1 MNNDVTKKVPN
12 TDFEKYSS
20 IGRRTWDDVG
30 KEKNTIRWCHHVFQV
45 EESELDRLHSEQQT
59 QGDNKYSTI
68 QKVTMIDLL
77 LARSGFGVGGGGGG
91 HAGSSG

>member
-1 MNNDVTKKVPN
+1 M
-12 TDFEKYSS
+12 
-20 IGRRTWDDVG
+20 
-30 KEKNTIRWCHHVFQV
+30 FQV

-77 LARSGFGVGGGGGG
+77 LARSGFGVGGGGGSCG
-91 HAGSSG
+91 VIRLILEFQLCYDNI

>member
-1 MNNDVTKKVPN
+1 M
-12 TDFEKYSS
+12 
-20 IGRRTWDDVG
+20 
-30 KEKNTIRWCHHVFQV
+30 FQV

-77 LARSGFGVGGGGGG
+77 LARSGFGVGGGGGVMRG
-91 HAGSSG
+91 HQVNFRILIMLYNLQNRDI

>member
-1 MNNDVTKKVPN
+1 M
-12 TDFEKYSS
+12 
-20 IGRRTWDDVG
+20 
-30 KEKNTIRWCHHVFQV
+30 FQV

-77 LARSGFGVGGGGGG
+77 LARSGFGVGGGGGVMRG
-91 HAGSSG
+91 HQVNFSILIML

>member
-1 MNNDVTKKVPN
+1 M
-12 TDFEKYSS
+12 
-20 IGRRTWDDVG
+20 
-30 KEKNTIRWCHHVFQV
+30 FQV

-77 LARSGFGVGGGGGG
+77 LARSGVGVGGGGGVMRG
-91 HAGSSG
+91 HQVNFRISIML

>member
-1 MNNDVTKKVPN
+1 M
-12 TDFEKYSS
+12 
-20 IGRRTWDDVG
+20 
-30 KEKNTIRWCHHVFQV
+30 FQV

-77 LARSGFGVGGGGGG
+77 LARSGFGVGGGGGP
-91 HAGSSG
+91 AMTISRFKEVKIC

>member
-1 MNNDVTKKVPN
+1 M
-12 TDFEKYSS
+12 
-20 IGRRTWDDVG
+20 
-30 KEKNTIRWCHHVFQV
+30 FQV

-77 LARSGFGVGGGGGG
+77 LARSGFGVGGGVMRG
-91 HAGSSG
+91 HQVNFSILIML